1 VRFSS
6 VGIDDVLA
14 FYGIAGAVS
23 RESPPF
29 RLETWYHRA
38 VPTNVTPEFKKAREA
53 FQRARDPSERLDCLK
68 EMLRT
73 LPKHKGTD
81 HLQADLKR
89 RIKELS
95 AELAAPRTGG
105 SRTAPSQVV
114 RREGAAQ
121 VALVG
126 PPNSGKSSLHA
137 RLTGSHAEVAPYPN
151 TTHAPSPGMMPYEDI
166 HFQLVDLPPISA
178 EFMEPWMPNAL
189 QPADAVLLV
198 VDLATPGCVENV
210 ASILERLEGKR
221 ITLTPEWNGRLD
233 PELLSRDCAPANPAR
248 PTSTALPDG
257 DLLEE
262 TFRIRLPT
270 LLLSNK
276 SDIVADPSEIDALED
291 LLDVR
296 FPCLAVSANTGAGL
310 SAIGSLL
317 FGGLGVIRVY
327 TKIPGH
333 PPDMSR
339 PYTVF
344 RGDTVHDAAQLVHRE
359 LAGSLKFARVW
370 GGGKFDGQQVGRDY
384 ELQDGDVIELHG

>member
-1 VRFSS
+1 M
-6 VGIDDVLA
+6 
-14 FYGIAGAVS
+14 
-23 RESPPF
+23 
-29 RLETWYHRA
+29 
-38 VPTNVTPEFKKAREA
+38 PTNVTPEFKKAREA

-95 AELAAPRTGG
+95 AELAGPRTGA
-105 SRTAPSQVV
+105 SRTAPAQVV

-121 VALVG
+121 VALIG

-137 RLTGSHAEVAPYPN
+137 RLTGSHSEVAPYPN
-151 TTHAPSPGMMPYEDI
+151 TTRAPTPGMMPYEDI
-166 HFQLVDLPPISA
+166 HFQLVDLPPIST

-189 QPADAVLLV
+189 QPADAALLV

-221 ITLTPEWNGRLD
+221 ITLTPEWTGLLD
-233 PELLSRDCAPANPAR
+233 PALLSRDCAPGQEHHASAAPAE
-248 PTSTALPDG
+248 D
-257 DLLEE
+257 DLIEE

-276 SDIVADPSEIDALED
+276 SDVVDDPSEIDALED

-296 FPCLAVSANTGAGL
+296 FPCLAVSAHTGAGL
-310 SAIGSLL
+310 SAIGPLL

-344 RGDTVHDAAQLVHRE
+344 RGDTVYDAAQLVHRD
-359 LAGSLKFARVW
+359 LAKSLKFARVW

-384 ELQDGDVIELHG
+384 ELRDGDVIEMHG